1 MRLMQI
7 GNGSLNYFC
16 ALEYKPEEGHATPG
30 TPHILMILVR
40 SKLKKLRL
48 LVAPDWRIFVQPRDY
63 EYIASLLD
71 DFKQRAAQ
79 DDGLLLK
86 QVSSLAVGPLV
97 TYRTGAKLQDNAD
110 LLDLSHSFK
119 EL

>member
-1 MRLMQI
+1 MQA
-7 GNGSLNYFC
+7 GNVSLNHFC
-16 ALEYKPEEGHATPG
+16 ALEYKPGEESAPSD
-30 TPHILMILVR
+30 TPHILIILVR

-63 EYIASLLD
+63 EYITSVLD

-79 DDGLLLK
+79 DSGPLLK

-97 TYRTGAKLQDNAD
+97 TYRTGARLQDYPD
-110 LLDLSHSFK
+110 LLHLSHAFK